1 MDLVFRYLFRKKQMI
16 NVLVVEDQ
24 AMVRGAICALL
35 SLEDNI
41 HVVAEAENGDQAK
54 KRLQAHQVDIVLTD
68 IEMPQT
74 TGIELAEY
82 IAETQPD
89 IKTIIM
95 TTFSKV
101 GYIKRSM
108 QAGVKGFILK
118 EAPSDDLVDAVNQVY
133 NGRKIIDPELAI
145 SALDDNDPLTDKER
159 KALRLASEGLKT
171 GEIAEKLFLSEGT
184 VRNYLSECIAKL
196 NASNRVEAARIA
208 KQKGWL

>member
-1 MDLVFRYLFRKKQMI
+1 MI
-16 NVLVVEDQ
+16 KVLVVEDQ
-24 AMVRGAICALL
+24 AMVRGAISALL

-41 HVVAEAENGDQAK
+41 DVIGQAENGRQAVK
-54 KRLQAHQVDIVLTD
+54 ILEGNAIDIVLTD
-68 IEMPQT
+68 IEMPEM
-74 TGIELAEY
+74 TGIELAEHL
-82 IAETQPD
+82 AQQSMA

-118 EAPSDDLVDAVNQVY
+118 EAPSEQLVDAINQVY
-133 NGRKIIDPELAI
+133 NGRKVIDPELAI
-145 SALDDNDPLTDKER
+145 SALDDHDPLTDKER
-159 KALRLASEGLKT
+159 KALRLANEGLKT
-171 GEIAEKLFLSEGT
+171 GEIANKLFLSEGT

-196 NASNRVEAARIA
+196 NASNRVEAGRIA